1 MRLPLLIL
9 HISAG
14 TLGIRSGFVA
24 MSFRKGSSPHRAAGN
39 VFFIS
44 MLSLSACGSFPTRF
58 SSLVLFRGGRYCERH
73 CLGLSWED
81 LMVGVHQIDP
91 YLVRARRHPGQVD
104 RIDIARVRP

>member
-44 MLSLSACGSFPTRF
+44 MLSLSASGALPGVNETPNEQC
-58 SSLVLFRGGRYCERH
+58 FRR
-73 CLGLSWED
+73 
-81 LMVGVHQIDP
+81 QF
-91 YLVRARRHPGQVD
+91 
-104 RIDIARVRP
+104 